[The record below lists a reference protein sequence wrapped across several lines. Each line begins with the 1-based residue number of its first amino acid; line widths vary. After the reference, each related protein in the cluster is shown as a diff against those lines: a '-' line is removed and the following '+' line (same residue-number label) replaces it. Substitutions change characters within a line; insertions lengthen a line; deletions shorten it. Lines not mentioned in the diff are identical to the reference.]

1 VGFDPNTSVTMR
13 TGRKTEEIINSCL
26 NGGKIVLRKL
36 MDQLKKPAKLQER
49 ITDKTVLIRV
59 VKE

>member
-1 VGFDPNTSVTMR
+1 MR